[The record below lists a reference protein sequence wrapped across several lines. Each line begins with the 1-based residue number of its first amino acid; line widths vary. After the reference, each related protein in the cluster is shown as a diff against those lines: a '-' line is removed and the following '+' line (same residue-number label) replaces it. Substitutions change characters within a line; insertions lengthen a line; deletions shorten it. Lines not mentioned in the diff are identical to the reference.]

1 MQNQISEVEFDCYL
15 EFALGYYK
23 IIIVVKLRAKKK
35 NKNYKR
41 TKKKKT
47 KQNKETED
55 IDINCTLVSPN
66 LENHVQSFMHYEQ
79 FFFFVTRLG
88 RG

>member
-41 TKKKKT
+41 TKNKKT
-47 KQNKETED
+47 KQKKETED
-55 IDINCTLVSPN
+55 NIDIV
-66 LENHVQSFMHYEQ
+66 H
-79 FFFFVTRLG
+79 
-88 RG
+88 